1 MLCMYRVSHIEVNFF
16 YGLFELMTISKSNGK
31 VSKVWVELAHAS
43 ECHFFAFEIFEYL
56 FGHYYFS
63 SNSSENDNE
72 ECKKGKTT
80 KPFEPTWF
88 SQLK

>member
-1 MLCMYRVSHIEVNFF
+1 MM
-16 YGLFELMTISKSNGK
+16 ISKSNSK

-43 ECHFFAFEIFEYL
+43 ERHFFAFESFVSLSQCIEYI

-80 KPFEPTWF
+80 KSFEPTWF
-88 SQLK
+88 SQLR